1 MEMLYYLIIC
11 NENLFVQQRLD
22 KLAISISS
30 LCIVHCL
37 LLPIGI
43 VLIPSIGL
51 QTLADEAFHQML
63 VVAVLLTSCSALF
76 MGCSRHKVWRVLAW
90 GVSGLFL
97 LIAAVLFGHD
107 FGELFEKGL
116 TLIGSLFVIIGHVQ
130 NYRLCKQLACT
141 HNHDE

>member
-1 MEMLYYLIIC
+1 MLQIYVLRV
-11 NENLFVQQRLD
+11 LTVQPRLD

-43 VLIPSIGL
+43 VLIPSLGL
-51 QTLADEAFHQML
+51 QMLEDEAFHQML

-76 MGCSRHKVWRVLAW
+76 MGCRRHKVWRVLGW
-90 GVSGLFL
+90 GMSGLL
-97 LIAAVLFGHD
+97 LLVGAVLFGHD

-116 TLIGSLFVIIGHVQ
+116 TLVGSLFVIVGHVQ
-130 NYRLCKQLACT
+130 NYRLCKQLECGQ
-141 HNHDE
+141 HRCSD

>member
-1 MEMLYYLIIC
+1 MLYYLIIC

-63 VVAVLLTSCSALF
+63 IVAVLLTSCSALF
-76 MGCSRHKVWRVLAW
+76 MGCRQHKVWRVLAW

-130 NYRLCKQLACT
+130 NYRLCKQLACS

>member
-1 MEMLYYLIIC
+1 MLYYLIVFY
-11 NENLFVQQRLD
+11 ESLFVQQRLD

-43 VLIPSIGL
+43 VLVPSIGL

-76 MGCSRHKVWRVLAW
+76 MGCRRHKVWRVLAW

>member
-1 MEMLYYLIIC
+1 MLYCCIIYC
-11 NENLFVQQRLD
+11 ESPFVQQRLD

-76 MGCSRHKVWRVLAW
+76 IGCRRHKAWRVLGW
-90 GVSGLFL
+90 GLSGLIL

-107 FGELFEKGL
+107 FGERFEKGL
-116 TLIGSLFVIIGHVQ
+116 TLVGSLFVIIGHVQ
-130 NYRLCKQLACT
+130 NYRLCKQLACA